1 MDLDSNKRQRSL
13 SERAVKGLEETV
25 RLLRDDARC
34 TSELLMQLEKEK
46 EELSR
51 SLISTQEQLGQVR
64 PHSTQHVQAAS
75 MYRHTAQ
82 QHTDSMYRRTAADRH
97 RTASSRQAHNTPQ
110 PAFTGTRYTSSMYRH
125 TASQLELADQR
136 G

>member
-1 MDLDSNKRQRSL
+1 M

-51 SLISTQEQLGQVR
+51 SLISTQEQLGQVC
-64 PHSTQHVQAAS
+64 PHGTQHVHAHNTQHTACTGTRHTAYS
-75 MYRHTAQ
+75 MYRHTAHST
-82 QHTDSMYRRTAADRH
+82 QHTAHSM
-97 RTASSRQAHNTPQ
+97 
-110 PAFTGTRYTSSMYRH
+110 
-125 TASQLELADQR
+125 
-136 G
+136 